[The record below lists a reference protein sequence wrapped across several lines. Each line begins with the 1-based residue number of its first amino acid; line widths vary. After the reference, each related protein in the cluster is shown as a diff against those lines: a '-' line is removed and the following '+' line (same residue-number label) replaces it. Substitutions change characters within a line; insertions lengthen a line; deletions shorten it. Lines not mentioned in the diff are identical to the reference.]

1 MLHLFLGPTP
11 FDAWHE
17 DPYSWT
23 TQSQLLPTFMIVA
36 SVAGLGL
43 AVCRILLMLLADQC
57 FELPDQEC

>member
-17 DPYSWT
+17 YPYRWT
-23 TQSQLLPTFMIVA
+23 TLSQLLPTLMVIA
-36 SVAGLGL
+36 SVGGLVL